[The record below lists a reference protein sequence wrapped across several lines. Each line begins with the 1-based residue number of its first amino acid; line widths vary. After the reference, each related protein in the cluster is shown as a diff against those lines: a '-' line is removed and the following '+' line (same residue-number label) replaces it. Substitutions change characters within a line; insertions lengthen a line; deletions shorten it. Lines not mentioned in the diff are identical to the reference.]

1 MIPTTEVRILDPPPL
16 QQGTKVFTDDVTDY
30 DYDYE
35 YPRHI
40 LGLELRRI
48 SFACPEQYDVYEDD
62 RQVGYLRLRHGN
74 FTASYPDYKGSVVY
88 QHCPDGDGIFEDNE
102 RLYQLTKAIEAIKN
116 KLDLISQS

>member
-1 MIPTTEVRILDPPPL
+1 
-16 QQGTKVFTDDVTDY
+16 VFTDDVTDY

-74 FTASYPDYKGSVVY
+74 FTASYPDYEGSVVY